1 MRASEGCIS
10 HLMVWEAFRP
20 TAYKPTPHDVWT
32 IGFGHTNGVEEG
44 ATCNIHQAIVWLHS
58 DIRSAEEAVNDF
70 VKVVLKQN
78 EFDALVSLVFNIGI
92 GAFEESTLLR
102 KLNDNQDIGTEWGK
116 WTHQNG
122 KVLAGLVNRR
132 TAEWS
137 MFSGPAPDTTA
148 A

>member
-1 MRASEGCIS
+1 MRASEACIE
-10 HLMVWEAFRP
+10 HLMRWERFRP
-20 TAYKPTPHDVWT
+20 MAYKPTPHDVWT
-32 IGFGHTNGVEEG
+32 IGFGHTNNVMEG
-44 ATCNIHQAIVWLHS
+44 NTCTVTEAIVWLHS
-58 DIRSAEEAVNDF
+58 DIRSAEEAINDN
-70 VKVVLKQN
+70 VRVILKQN

-102 KLNDNQDIGTEWGK
+102 KLNDNQDISAEWGR

-137 MFSGPAPDTTA
+137 MFSGPALNA
-148 A
+148 